1 VPAADE
7 KKPSVWKERRDW
19 ITIVVGVIGLSV
31 SIAAYLINRG
41 SASSNKSLILVV
53 EKAPDPDGAHGSAFV
68 FHPLNQAQRI
78 LQLSIFFPSVVST
91 ALQTATP
98 LTQELNLYVEGIA
111 IEHYESRRSP
121 PPQGRLVTWDGN
133 IPVILE
139 AQYVSGDER
148 LTHRGLYML
157 STHIVWWGEEFRKTK
172 PPKPPWEVSYGDV
185 TFSKSIGEGAD
196 YDRALIEAL
205 YGEEEA
211 HRKLFNS
218 PSRP

>member
-1 VPAADE
+1 MPAPDE

-19 ITIVVGVIGLSV
+19 ITVVVGVIGLCV
-31 SIAAYLINRG
+31 TIAAYLINRS

-53 EKAPDPDGAHGSAFV
+53 EKAPDPDGARGSAFV

-78 LQLSIFFPSVVST
+78 LQLSIFFPSVIST

-98 LTQELNLYVEGIA
+98 LTQELNLSIAGIT
-111 IEHYESRRSP
+111 IEHYVSRRSP
-121 PPQGRLVTWDGN
+121 PPQGQLVIWDGN

-157 STHIVWWGEEFRKTK
+157 STHIVWWGEEARKTS
-172 PPKPPWEVSYGDV
+172 PPKPPWEVSFRDV
-185 TFSKSIGEGAD
+185 TFSKSIGEGTD

-205 YGEEEA
+205 YAEEEA
-211 HRKLFNS
+211 QRKLFN
-218 PSRP
+218 PPRP